1 MNKRIV
7 FENEI
12 NLTLTS
18 IEGVPIGAMR
28 ETYVEELLKI
38 ANEGEDIVFML
49 SDNGTATAI
58 GKLREAHPNR
68 VIEVG
73 IAEPNEVGMAAGL
86 GLSGKMVFAQF
97 FGTFLALRCLDQVH
111 TDIAY
116 NDVPVRLIDTHSGLT
131 SAGGATH
138 YNLMDLAVM
147 RNLPNMTVV
156 SPSDP
161 GQCAKVIRASM
172 KHPGPMFIRIG
183 RAGEPMVYTT
193 EDYHFEIGKTIEV
206 CSGEAFTIIATGIGV
221 AFAISAANGL
231 AKEGIHVRV
240 LDMHTI
246 RPLDKEAVLRAA
258 KETGGIITVEDHFV
272 VGGLGSAVAEVLAD
286 EGVSTIFRRLGV
298 PDDDFPPTAE
308 PNELYQH
315 YGFDPEGI
323 KAVIKELIKED
334 FDE

>member
-1 MNKRIV
+1 MSKRIT

-12 NLTLTS
+12 TLTPLS
-18 IEGVPIGAMR
+18 LEGIEMGSMR

-38 ANEGEDIVFML
+38 ANEGQDIVLML
-49 SDNGTATAI
+49 SDNGTAKAI
-58 GKLREAHPNR
+58 GKFREAHPDR

-73 IAEPNEVGMAAGL
+73 IAEPNQVGIAAGL

-116 NDVPVRLIDTHSGLT
+116 NDVPVRLIDTHGGLT

-138 YNLMDLAVM
+138 YNLMDIAVM

-156 SPSDP
+156 VPNDP
-161 GQCAKVIRASM
+161 GQCARLIHESI

-183 RAGEPMVYTT
+183 RATEPIVYTT
-193 EDYHFEIGKTIEV
+193 QDYDFKIGKAVTAKQ
-206 CSGEAFTIIATGIGV
+206 GDDLTIIATGIGV

-231 AKEGIHVRV
+231 ATEGIEVRV

-246 RPLDKEAVLRAA
+246 RPLDKEAILSAA
-258 KETGGIITVEDHFV
+258 KETRGIITVEDHFIT
-272 VGGLGSAVAEVLAD
+272 GGLGSAVAEVLAD
-286 EGVSTIFRRLGV
+286 EGVSIPFCRMGV
-298 PDDDFPPTAE
+298 PDDDFPHSAE
-308 PNELYQH
+308 PYVLYQH
-315 YGFDPEGI
+315 FGFGPEGI
-323 KAVIKELIKED
+323 KKNVKTMLESCKL
-334 FDE
+334 